1 MGYSI
6 KLIGKNKKSAE
17 NLLSE
22 VTTLLEK
29 NSIDYCL
36 EGGTLLG
43 IYREN
48 RLLPWDSDV
57 DISILSNQL
66 KNTDLIIK
74 ELNDKKYR
82 VRIRKFEDDDFIFK
96 KNKIRLIKVRK
107 QYFFGLIKGTVCLEI
122 FVKYIHENNVY
133 WKVADKTMVA
143 PKTFYDESKK
153 IDFLDK
159 KYFIPLK
166 TDEYLTHKYGNWKT
180 PVKNWNAS
188 KDELSIIT
196 K

>member
-6 KLIGKNKKSAE
+6 KLIGENKKYAE
-17 NLLSE
+17 NLLFE
-22 VTTLLEK
+22 ITTVLEK
-29 NSIDYCL
+29 NSIAYCL

-43 IYREN
+43 IYRED

-57 DISILSNQL
+57 DISILNNEL
-66 KNTDLIIK
+66 KNIDLIIN

-96 KNKIRLIKVRK
+96 KNDIRLIKVRGK
-107 QYFFGLIKGTVCLEI
+107 KFFGLLKGTVCLEI
-122 FVKYIHENNVY
+122 FVKYVHENNVY
-133 WKVADKTMVA
+133 WKVGDKTMSA

-153 IDFLDK
+153 ITFLDK
-159 KYFIPLK
+159 KYDIPLK
-166 TDEYLTHKYGNWKT
+166 TDEYLTHKYGNWKI
-180 PVKNWNAS
+180 PIKNWDAL

-196 K
+196 